1 MLTGEEPN
9 PVPGRNLRVNPIGGS
24 VFVLLRYGNKLEF
37 TSATMTQV
45 SGVGSGT
52 AVKLRDPVTSANSGN
67 AFLSH
72 QGYIVA
78 DAPLQP
84 NTQYEVVINGTN
96 NGTPFTRQFTF
107 TTGTGG

>member
-1 MLTGEEPN
+1 MTNVVTHENVAMFPPKARLYMAN
-9 PVPGRNLRVNPIGGS
+9 
-24 VFVLLRYGNKLEF
+24 
-37 TSATMTQV
+37 SAT
-45 SGVGSGT
+45 VG
-52 AVKLRDPVTSANSGN
+52 
-67 AFLSH
+67 
-72 QGYIVA
+72 A